1 MSVINN
7 IELFGTK
14 YDLNDMRV
22 DIFPYSSWTVL
33 TIGNFV
39 IAYGNRNLTF
49 PNPIQLASGMYRS
62 VEQLNLGGIMSQV
75 YGGVV
80 GYLYGYTTPVITA
93 NGTNKYMAD
102 VVLSYN
108 SKFSGF
114 DVTVPMVIFGVK

>member
-1 MSVINN
+1 MPNINN
-7 IELFGTK
+7 INLFGTT
-14 YDLNDMRV
+14 YDLNDIR
-22 DIFPYSSWTVL
+22 INIEPYSSWTVL

-62 VEQLNLGGIMSQV
+62 VEQLNLGGVMSQV

-80 GYLYGYTTPVITA
+80 GYLYAYTTPTITA
-93 NGTNKYMAD
+93 NETNKYMAD
-102 VVLSYN
+102 VALSYN

-114 DVTVPMVIFGVK
+114 DVTVPTVIFGVK

>member
-1 MSVINN
+1 MPNINN
-7 IELFGTK
+7 INLFGTT
-14 YDLNDMRV
+14 YDLNDIR
-22 DIFPYSSWTVL
+22 INIKPYSSWTVI
-33 TIGNFV
+33 TIDNFV

-49 PNPIQLASGMYRS
+49 PKPIQLASGVYRS

-80 GYLYGYTTPVITA
+80 GYLFGYTTPVITA

-108 SKFSGF
+108 LNFNGF
-114 DVTVPMVIFGVK
+114 DVTVPMVIFGAK